1 MKSTRFSFLLAL
13 ALLGL
18 ATLPQVAQAQAG
30 ILYGI
35 SNGFNTPA
43 NNQIYQIDPASGAI
57 SSASV
62 VTLAGFTVTN
72 SLALAAHPT
81 TGVLYGV
88 IQTTGGSANRRLVT
102 IDPITGVA
110 TDIGALGG
118 RRFATL
124 AFKPDGTLLGATGTN
139 GSNPETLFSISTTNA
154 STTLLLALGNGADGE
169 TIAMHPN
176 GLLYHS
182 SGSGA
187 SALFESVDLG
197 TNTITSLGSASS
209 EMFAMG
215 YFPDTGQML
224 GSDIGQNFFSINIA
238 NGARTAIGA
247 INSITDNRGLAYV
260 ASVASSAPE
269 PGTLALLALGGTLV
283 VVRRRRK

>member
-1 MKSTRFSFLLAL
+1 MKSTRFSFLVAL
-13 ALLGL
+13 TVLGL
-18 ATLPQVAQAQAG
+18 TSLTRTAQAG

-35 SNGFNTPA
+35 SNGFDNPA
-43 NNQIYQIDPASGAI
+43 NNQIYQINPASGAI

-62 VTLAGFTVTN
+62 VTLSGFTVTN

-88 IQTTGGSANRRLVT
+88 IQTSGGPANRRLVT
-102 IDPITGVA
+102 IDPMTGVA

-154 STTLLLALGNGADGE
+154 STTLLLALGNGVNGE

-182 SGSGA
+182 SGNSP
-187 SALFESVDLG
+187 ALFESVDLG
-197 TNTITSLGSASS
+197 TNTVTSLGSASR

-224 GSDIGQNFFSINIA
+224 GSDNSTNFFSINIA
-238 NGARTAIGA
+238 NGARTAIGTV
-247 INSITDNRGLAYV
+247 IGPNSTINRGLAYV
-260 ASVASSAPE
+260 ASVSSSAPE